1 MENVFNNEAKR
12 MNVDGRVDFVDALG
26 TVQKIV

>member
-26 TVQKIV
+26 SIQNFV